1 MAHHK
6 RKRSKNQRAGCLLCK
21 PWKMNGLAQN
31 KPDAESF
38 SDHRRR
44 READS
49 ELEQFQG
56 EPLRLIAYF
65 NLPLAQRKTQQIADQ
80 FNAAE
85 ELWRSL
91 ELKRLRR
98 RELYP
103 DLSPDLQIQFDVLDF
118 AMARSP
124 RGCIGFVVEP

>member
-1 MAHHK
+1 
-6 RKRSKNQRAGCLLCK
+6 
-21 PWKMNGLAQN
+21 MNGLAQN

-49 ELEQFQG
+49 ELKQFQR
-56 EPLRLIAYF
+56 EPPRLIAYF

-80 FNAAE
+80 F
-85 ELWRSL
+85 
-91 ELKRLRR
+91 
-98 RELYP
+98 
-103 DLSPDLQIQFDVLDF
+103 DLLDF

-124 RGCIGFVVEP
+124 RGCIGFVVEA